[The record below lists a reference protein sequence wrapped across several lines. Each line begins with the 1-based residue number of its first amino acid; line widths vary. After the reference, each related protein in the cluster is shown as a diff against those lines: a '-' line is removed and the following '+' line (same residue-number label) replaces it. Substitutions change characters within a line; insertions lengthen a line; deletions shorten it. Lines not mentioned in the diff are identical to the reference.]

1 MFSEETLPAF
11 QMTIFFSVTEREREI
26 ERERQGRESSVV
38 MEELKSVPP
47 RLVATVMEVVK
58 SVPPSL
64 VATSHL
70 RLQSSGVV
78 VTVTVSF

>member
-1 MFSEETLPAF
+1 
-11 QMTIFFSVTEREREI
+11 
-26 ERERQGRESSVV
+26 
-38 MEELKSVPP
+38 MEALKSVPP
-47 RLVATVMEVVK
+47 SLVATVMEVVK

-78 VTVTVSF
+78 MSVTVSF

>member
-1 MFSEETLPAF
+1 
-11 QMTIFFSVTEREREI
+11 
-26 ERERQGRESSVV
+26 
-38 MEELKSVPP
+38 MEALKSVPP
-47 RLVATVMEVVK
+47 SLVATVMEGVK

-78 VTVTVSF
+78 MSVTVSF

>member
-1 MFSEETLPAF
+1 
-11 QMTIFFSVTEREREI
+11 
-26 ERERQGRESSVV
+26 

-70 RLQSSGVV
+70 WLQSSGVV

>member
-1 MFSEETLPAF
+1 MWLSGKKICPP
-11 QMTIFFSVTEREREI
+11 
-26 ERERQGRESSVV
+26 RQGSSVV
-38 MEELKSVPP
+38 MEALKSVPP
-47 RLVATVMEVVK
+47 SLVATVMEVVK

-78 VTVTVSF
+78 MSVTVSF